1 MVRYQCPDV
10 TFLPL
15 DATVTAKA
23 LCSMEGDLRVQSGLT
38 GGDNSPRP
46 LLTVGM
52 PAYNEASQIASSV
65 RAVREALDT
74 VGVTWELVVVDDGS
88 SDGTDGELRAT
99 VAGDDRIRVIR
110 LPQNRGVGFAI
121 ATAIGSAGGEWFMV
135 IPADLAMDLRDIRRY
150 LYAVTP
156 GVAAVAGYTATR
168 GDYSPWRSLVSI
180 VNRWAV
186 CKLVGIDVRNPNYI
200 HMYRREAVSQANL
213 TCIGSP
219 ALFAELLSLCARF
232 GEIVEIP
239 VRYVPRTT
247 GRATGARWQSILAT
261 GRGLVRLALAQ
272 HVSENVRPKQS

>member
-1 MVRYQCPDV
+1 M

-23 LCSMEGDLRVQSGLT
+23 LFSMEGDLSVQSGLT
-38 GGDNSPRP
+38 GGDRSSRP

-65 RAVREALDT
+65 RAVRDALDT
-74 VGVTWELVVVDDGS
+74 VGVPWELVVVDDGS
-88 SDGTDGELRAT
+88 SDGTEGELRAI

-121 ATAIGSAGGEWFMV
+121 ATAIGSACGDWFMV

-150 LYAVTP
+150 LDAVTP

-168 GDYSPWRSLVSI
+168 GDYSPWRALVSI

-200 HMYRREAVSQANL
+200 HMYRREAVSQENL
-213 TCIGSP
+213 TCTGSP
-219 ALFAELLSLCARF
+219 ALFAELLSRCARF

-247 GRATGARWQSILAT
+247 GRATGARWRSILAT
-261 GRGLVRLALAQ
+261 ARGLVRLALSRQ
-272 HVSENVRPKQS
+272 LGEHVRQKPN